1 MYWHNEVNKLPSQ
14 PKKTKEMSR
23 LENCAMAVDEIREI
37 LQIALESEAQSN
49 EAIRARTLGL
59 IEYVLD
65 SVDSPVKKQLT
76 AKRIKYLIERED
88 YVEKEG

>member
-1 MYWHNEVNKLPSQ
+1 M
-14 PKKTKEMSR
+14 
-23 LENCAMAVDEIREI
+23 EI